1 MAIHT
6 VYFRRLLC
14 ERKGTN
20 AKSISA
26 KTNVKLMELEKESNN
41 TVKVKFIY
49 QTQYEPDFGLIEIAG
64 DLYYSSEKEEIKN
77 LVEKWDKDKKIENE
91 ASLKMLNY
99 IFSKC
104 SVEAAIL
111 AKETNLPVPFNLP
124 KFRKKEE

>member
-1 MAIHT
+1 MAIYT

-14 ERKGTN
+14 EKKEVSV
-20 AKSISA
+20 KSVSA
-26 KTNVKLMELEKESNN
+26 KTNVKLMDLEKESDN

-49 QTQYEPDFGLIEIAG
+49 QTQYEPNFGLIEIAG
-64 DLYYSSEKEEIKN
+64 DLYYSSEKDEIKG
-77 LVEKWDKDKKIENE
+77 LVEEWEKNKKIKDD
-91 ASLKMLNY
+91 ASLKMLNH